1 MSRYKLRSD
10 ETKILT
16 CTQARRCG
24 DDREQACV
32 ELTLTN
38 RNLIYVWQIRK
49 MFGKGTEHE
58 DVYPLSRLKV
68 LDGVVQAKYA
78 EKNDLAVLDLFFAT
92 DEVSFVFETGD
103 KYSSR
108 KLVAQWLDAISQ
120 VTTGLPSSQA
130 AELRKTIPSVEMLAG
145 AIKGTF
151 DVFAK
156 TFTGK
161 TMDSQENTE
170 EQVTVKCI
178 GCRAPISGRSGM
190 TIQCRYC
197 DTTQTLK

>member
-1 MSRYKLRSD
+1 MSGYKLQSD
-10 ETKILT
+10 ETRILT
-16 CTQARRCG
+16 YAQAHRCG

-32 ELTLTN
+32 ELILTN
-38 RNLIYVWQIRK
+38 KNLIYVWQIRK
-49 MFGKGTEHE
+49 MFSRGTEHE

-68 LDGVVQAKYA
+68 LDGVAQAKYS
-78 EKNDLAVLDLFFAT
+78 EKNDLAVLDLFFAMG
-92 DEVSFVFETGD
+92 EVSFVFETGD

-108 KLVAQWLDAISQ
+108 KLVAQWLDAVSQ
-120 VTTGLPSSQA
+120 AATGLPSSQA
-130 AELRKTIPSVEMLAG
+130 AELRKTIPGMEMLAG

-151 DVFAK
+151 DAFAK

-161 TMDSQENTE
+161 AADTQETVGK
-170 EQVTVKCI
+170 QVTVKCI

>member
-1 MSRYKLRSD
+1 MSGYQLQSD

-16 CTQARRCG
+16 CAQAHRCG

-68 LDGVVQAKYA
+68 LDGVAQAKYA
-78 EKNDLAVLDLFFAT
+78 EKNDLAVLDLLFVP

-145 AIKGTF
+145 AIKGTLMF
-151 DVFAK
+151 SPKRLLERRWIRRKTQKNRSRSNASDV
-156 TFTGK
+156 
-161 TMDSQENTE
+161 
-170 EQVTVKCI
+170 
-178 GCRAPISGRSGM
+178 GRLSPGV
-190 TIQCRYC
+190 
-197 DTTQTLK
+197 LA

>member
-1 MSRYKLRSD
+1 MGGYKLRSD

-16 CTQARRCG
+16 CTQVRRCG

-49 MFGKGTEHE
+49 MLGKGTEHE

-68 LDGVVQAKYA
+68 LDGVAQAKYA
-78 EKNDLAVLDLFFAT
+78 EKNDLAVLDLLFVP

-130 AELRKTIPSVEMLAG
+130 AELRRPYPVWRCWRGPSKGPLMFSPKRLPERRWIRRKTQKNRSRSNASDVGRLSPGILA
-145 AIKGTF
+145 
-151 DVFAK
+151 
-156 TFTGK
+156 
-161 TMDSQENTE
+161 
-170 EQVTVKCI
+170 
-178 GCRAPISGRSGM
+178 
-190 TIQCRYC
+190 
-197 DTTQTLK
+197 

>member
-1 MSRYKLRSD
+1 MSGYKLRSD

-49 MFGKGTEHE
+49 MFGKGAEHE

-108 KLVAQWLDAISQ
+108 KLVAQWLDALSQ

-145 AIKGTF
+145 AIKGTL

-156 TFTGK
+156 TVTGK
-161 TMDSQENTE
+161 TMDSQ
-170 EQVTVKCI
+170 
-178 GCRAPISGRSGM
+178 
-190 TIQCRYC
+190 
-197 DTTQTLK
+197 

>member
-1 MSRYKLRSD
+1 MSGYKLRSD

-49 MFGKGTEHE
+49 MFGKGAEHE

-78 EKNDLAVLDLFFAT
+78 EKTTLR
-92 DEVSFVFETGD
+92 
-103 KYSSR
+103 YWICSSPR
-108 KLVAQWLDAISQ
+108 MRCHSCLRP
-120 VTTGLPSSQA
+120 VTSTPVG
-130 AELRKTIPSVEMLAG
+130 
-145 AIKGTF
+145 
-151 DVFAK
+151 
-156 TFTGK
+156 
-161 TMDSQENTE
+161 NW
-170 EQVTVKCI
+170 
-178 GCRAPISGRSGM
+178 
-190 TIQCRYC
+190 
-197 DTTQTLK
+197 

>member
-1 MSRYKLRSD
+1 MSGYKLRSD

-38 RNLIYVWQIRK
+38 RNLIYVW
-49 MFGKGTEHE
+49 
-58 DVYPLSRLKV
+58 LSRLKV

-145 AIKGTF
+145 AIKGTL

-161 TMDSQENTE
+161 TVDSQENTE

>member
-1 MSRYKLRSD
+1 MSGYQLQSD

-16 CTQARRCG
+16 CAQAHRCG

-68 LDGVVQAKYA
+68 LDGVAQAKYA
-78 EKNDLAVLDLFFAT
+78 EKNDLAVLDLLFVP

-130 AELRKTIPSVEMLAG
+130 AELRKTIPSVETL
-145 AIKGTF
+145 

>member
-1 MSRYKLRSD
+1 MGGYKLRSD

-16 CTQARRCG
+16 CTQVRRCG

-68 LDGVVQAKYA
+68 LDGVAQAKYA
-78 EKNDLAVLDLFFAT
+78 EKNDLAVLDLLFVP

-108 KLVAQWLDAISQ
+108 KLMANGWMPSAKSLQDFRPARLRNCARPYPVWRCWRGPSKGPLMFSPKR
-120 VTTGLPSSQA
+120 LP
-130 AELRKTIPSVEMLAG
+130 ERRWIRRKTQKNRSRSNASDVGRLSPGILA
-145 AIKGTF
+145 
-151 DVFAK
+151 
-156 TFTGK
+156 
-161 TMDSQENTE
+161 
-170 EQVTVKCI
+170 
-178 GCRAPISGRSGM
+178 
-190 TIQCRYC
+190 
-197 DTTQTLK
+197 